1 MVERLH
7 LYDTYRH
14 QVAVQVTE
22 QVVPRTATASASTM
36 TTIALS
42 VEDRI
47 TPLPAQMGATMLSGS
62 LGLLDH
68 GLCPPCAGGFSP
80 NAYPALQF
88 PSFFDCFVH
97 IVSQGSQATS
107 VDDIVFHN
115 HYLLPLRH
123 STPSLPVT
131 SPDAPGLILMAGAYH
146 PPPYPR

>member
-14 QVAVQVTE
+14 QMVVQVSE
-22 QVVPRTATASASTM
+22 QVTPRTATASASTM

-47 TPLPAQMGATMLSGS
+47 TPLPAQMGAIMLGVS
-62 LGLLDH
+62 LDFLDH
-68 GLCPPCAGGFSP
+68 GLCPPCARGFSP

-123 STPSLPVT
+123 STPSA
-131 SPDAPGLILMAGAYH
+131 PDGHQMRQH
-146 PPPYPR
+146 RF